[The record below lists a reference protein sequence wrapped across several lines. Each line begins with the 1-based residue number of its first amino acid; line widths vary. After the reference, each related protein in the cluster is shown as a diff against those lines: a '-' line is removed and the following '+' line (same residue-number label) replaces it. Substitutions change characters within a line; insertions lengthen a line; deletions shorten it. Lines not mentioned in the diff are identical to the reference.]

1 MIQCQPYIKMLNKPS
16 PVVNLDSV
24 SDSNEMLQNFA
35 SKNFTDNVIP
45 IFDSEALKEAEKR
58 IINRQSKEQ
67 IKAFITADKEL
78 LQQYYNLRHQVYC
91 VENGWKDFNSAE
103 NELDHKGKII
113 VAVRDGKV
121 IGGMRLLNS
130 SQVDCFP
137 NEEAGTEFM
146 FRTFLKNVGLDCEA
160 KISEVSAFFV
170 EKESRDS
177 TVSTMLFD
185 VAFREAEQ
193 QKCLYTIGISTVAL
207 CRSHRKDINRL
218 GYDVK
223 IFSNYPWIPKKE
235 YNYKKSCPI
244 VMFLHPKPE
253 GI

>member
-1 MIQCQPYIKMLNKPS
+1 MFNKPAPS
-16 PVVNLDSV
+16 QIVDFGDVSSEMSQAFTNNVVS
-24 SDSNEMLQNFA
+24 
-35 SKNFTDNVIP
+35 
-45 IFDSEALKEAEKR
+45 IFDSKALQEAKER
-58 IINRQSKEQ
+58 IVARQSKEK
-67 IKAFITADKEL
+67 INTFITKDKTL
-78 LQQYYNLRHQVYC
+78 LQQYYDLRHQVYC

-103 NELDHKGKII
+103 NELDIKGKVI

-130 SQVDCFP
+130 DQVDSFP
-137 NEEAGTEFM
+137 NEEVGSKFI
-146 FRTFLKNVGLDCEA
+146 FRNFLKDAGLDFEA

-177 TVSTMLFD
+177 TVSTMLFE
-185 VAFREAEQ
+185 VAFREAAAQ
-193 QKCLYTIGISTVAL
+193 GCLYTIGISTVAL

-223 IFSNYPWIPKKE
+223 IFSNYAWIPKKE

-244 VMFLHPKPE
+244 VMFLQSKPKD
-253 GI
+253 